1 MRWTGSLVADSWRI
15 LRRGGIFLYPEDS
28 RTGYGSGRLRLVYEA
43 NPISF
48 LIEQAGGLA
57 TDGQQ
62 NILDIQPTDLHQ
74 RVPLIFGSAD
84 EVNCYRVI

>member
-1 MRWTGSLVADSWRI
+1 MRWAGSLVADSWRI

-28 RTGYGSGRLRLVYEA
+28 RRGYESGRLRLVYEA

-48 LIEQAGGLA
+48 LVEQAGGLA
-57 TDGQQ
+57 TDGKR

-84 EVNCYRVI
+84 EVNCYKMS

>member
-1 MRWTGSLVADSWRI
+1 MRWAGSLVADSWRI
-15 LRRGGIFLYPEDS
+15 FRRGGIFLYPEDS
-28 RTGYGSGRLRLVYEA
+28 RRGYEFGRLRLVYEA

-74 RVPLIFGSAD
+74 RVPFVFGSAD
-84 EVNCYRVI
+84 EVNCYKTI